1 IDFNGDGLAD
11 VLLRNLYTGEI
22 SAWLMNNAGAPQ
34 VVSYGTVPPSTGW
47 TLIGAGDVN
56 GDGCT
61 DLLWVNSGADPQ
73 TRGGLVSWTP
83 NGPTVLQFVF
93 YGTIDLGAGW
103 APIDIYGFNGD
114 GTRDL
119 LLYNGLTGE
128 LSVWFLSGAGLLQTA
143 SYGTMPPTTGFL
155 P

>member
-1 IDFNGDGLAD
+1 MKRYGMIRMFLVLSLLVPVWVAAQQPCLTQNPAAKPKIDFNGDGLAD

-61 DLLWVNSGADPQ
+61 DLLWVNSGSDPQ
-73 TRGGLVSWTP
+73 TRGVLV
-83 NGPTVLQFVF
+83 
-93 YGTIDLGAGW
+93 A
-103 APIDIYGFNGD
+103 
-114 GTRDL
+114 
-119 LLYNGLTGE
+119 
-128 LSVWFLSGAGLLQTA
+128 
-143 SYGTMPPTTGFL
+143 
-155 P
+155 